1 MNAIANIKNTISIS
15 EAELSRFTAYANAI
29 NSMSVLGVV
38 SVNAGASL
46 AVIEKSFASIHQL
59 CDQLEPLIRQFDDV
73 DDLSESMK
81 AALNGFDTIWLLAAF
96 VTMSTPS
103 NPSTQILSAAFER
116 IRNTSALLSDLLA
129 QLELEGVAA

>member
-15 EAELSRFTAYANAI
+15 EAELSMLSAYANTI

-38 SVNAGASL
+38 SVNTGVSL

-96 VTMSTPS
+96 VTMSIPS
-103 NPSTQILSAAFER
+103 NPSIRVLSLAFER
-116 IRNTSALLSDLLA
+116 IRSTSVLLLDLLA

>member
-59 CDQLEPLIRQFDDV
+59 CDQLEPLIRRFDDV

-81 AALNGFDTIWLLAAF
+81 AALNDFETIWLLAAF

-116 IRNTSALLSDLLA
+116 IRSTSALLLDLLA
-129 QLELEGVAA
+129 QVELEGVAL

>member
-15 EAELSRFTAYANAI
+15 EAELLRLSAYANAT

-59 CDQLEPLIRQFDDV
+59 CDQLEPLIRRFDDV
-73 DDLSESMK
+73 DDLSESME
-81 AALNGFDTIWLLAAF
+81 AALNGFENIWLLATYVELF
-96 VTMSTPS
+96 IPS
-103 NPSTQILSAAFER
+103 NPSTQILSAAFEK

-129 QLELEGVAA
+129 QVELEGVVS

>member
-1 MNAIANIKNTISIS
+1 MNAMANIKNTISIS
-15 EAELSRFTAYANAI
+15 EAELLMFSAHTSVI